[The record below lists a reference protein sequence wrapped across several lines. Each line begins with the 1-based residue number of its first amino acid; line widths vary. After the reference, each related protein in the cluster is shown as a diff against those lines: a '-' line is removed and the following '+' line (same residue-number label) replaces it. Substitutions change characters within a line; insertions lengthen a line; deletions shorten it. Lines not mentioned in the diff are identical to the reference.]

1 MKVVFLKSFDKDLA
15 RADRAVRKR
24 LLGLIQEM
32 ESRESL
38 SSIPH
43 VKKLAGFKD
52 ASRVRLGPYRLGFFL
67 SGDTIQFA
75 WLLNRKDIYRFLP

>member
-24 LLGLIQEM
+24 LLRLIQDM
-32 ESRESL
+32 ESCESL

-43 VKKLAGFKD
+43 LKKLAGFKD
-52 ASRVRLGPYRLGFFL
+52 AYRVRLGPYRLGFFL
-67 SGDTIQFA
+67 TGDTVQFA
-75 WLLNRKDIYRFLP
+75 RLLNRKDIYRFFP